1 MQLHS
6 GRPVDLIPAAA
17 QAALMLGLAAKEP
30 ALGLLFGVS
39 ALGAVVMAWALAQNP
54 PTHPSLSPWAVR

>member
-6 GRPVDLIPAAA
+6 DRPVDLIPAVA
-17 QAALMLGLAAKEP
+17 QAVLMLGLAAREP

-39 ALGAVVMAWALAQNP
+39 AVGAMVMAWALAQNP
-54 PTHPSLSPWAVR
+54 PSHPSLSPWTVR